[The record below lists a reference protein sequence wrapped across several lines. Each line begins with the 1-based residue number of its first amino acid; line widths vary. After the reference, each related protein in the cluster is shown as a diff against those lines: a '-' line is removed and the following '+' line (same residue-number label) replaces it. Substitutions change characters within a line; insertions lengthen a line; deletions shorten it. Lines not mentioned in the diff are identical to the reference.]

1 MAMNRLLG
9 FVLLVVGGVL
19 LAFAYHASNAP
30 VDQVTN
36 ADASGAPANRLGLGR
51 DLACG
56 ETVMMRPLLVLALPA
71 LLATATVAH
80 AETAPAAPD
89 PASAPAPAAAP
100 AAPIGERFIV
110 VAVGAA
116 AGAMM
121 PQLAVVDGLVLMS
134 AIMGG
139 MIADMAYNSARGMPP
154 K

>member
-1 MAMNRLLG
+1 
-9 FVLLVVGGVL
+9 
-19 LAFAYHASNAP
+19 
-30 VDQVTN
+30 
-36 ADASGAPANRLGLGR
+36 
-51 DLACG
+51 
-56 ETVMMRPLLVLALPA
+56 MMRPLLVLALPA

>member
-1 MAMNRLLG
+1 MTRPLLM
-9 FVLLVVGGVL
+9 LALPVL
-19 LAFAYHASNAP
+19 LA
-30 VDQVTN
+30 T
-36 ADASGAPANRLGLGR
+36 
-51 DLACG
+51 
-56 ETVMMRPLLVLALPA
+56 TV
-71 LLATATVAH
+71 VAR
-80 AETAPAAPD
+80 AETAAAAPD
-89 PASAPAPAAAP
+89 PAPAPTPAP

-139 MIADMAYNSARGMPP
+139 MIADMAYNSAHDMPP